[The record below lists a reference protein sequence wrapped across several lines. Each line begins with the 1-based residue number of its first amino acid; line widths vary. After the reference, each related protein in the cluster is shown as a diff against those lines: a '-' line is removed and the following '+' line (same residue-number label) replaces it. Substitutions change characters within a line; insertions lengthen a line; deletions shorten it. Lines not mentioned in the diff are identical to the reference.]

1 MSDEGIDRVTAAPA
15 PIAATDGGPN
25 LLLCDDDAPLRKSLQ
40 RAMERRGFRVFA
52 SESLKEGVS
61 LAHLIEPDLNGRRVG
76 LQFQLPGSEE
86 VIYAEG
92 EVVREWASL
101 SQKREGS
108 GVKFTLL
115 TERHRRLIEQYVSRH
130 TSE

>member
-1 MSDEGIDRVTAAPA
+1 MSDKRKNGRV
-15 PIAATDGGPN
+15 
-25 LLLCDDDAPLRKSLQ
+25 PLDIYLNKYVAGVPYMARTSNI
-40 RAMERRGFRVFA
+40 
-52 SESLKEGVS
+52 SKEGVS

-101 SQKREGS
+101 SRNREGS

-115 TERHRRLIEQYVSRH
+115 TERHRRLIEAYVSRH

>member
-1 MSDEGIDRVTAAPA
+1 MANKRNTKRVPLDIYLNKYMGGVPYMVRTADISAEGI
-15 PIAATDGGPN
+15 
-25 LLLCDDDAPLRKSLQ
+25 
-40 RAMERRGFRVFA
+40 
-52 SESLKEGVS
+52 S
-61 LAHLIEPDLNGRRVG
+61 LARLIEPEHPARRVG

-101 SQKREGS
+101 RKTEGA

-115 TERHRRLIEQYVSRH
+115 TDRHRKLIDQYVGTHEGAPSGH
-130 TSE
+130 

>member
-1 MSDEGIDRVTAAPA
+1 MSDKRKNGRVPLDIYLNKYVAGVPYMARTAN
-15 PIAATDGGPN
+15 I
-25 LLLCDDDAPLRKSLQ
+25 S
-40 RAMERRGFRVFA
+40 
-52 SESLKEGVS
+52 KEGVS
-61 LAHLIEPDLNGRRVG
+61 LAHLIEPQLNGRRVG

-101 SQKREGS
+101 SHQKEGS

-115 TERHRRLIEQYVSRH
+115 TERHRRLIEQYVARH